1 MAASATFNGG
11 AGGPVLPAPLRE
23 DPENQLRLAEAGS
36 QSPRFMAYDWLK
48 GVADEYD
55 VIVIGSGLG
64 GLTGANVLAK
74 AGHRVLLLEHHYQF
88 GGLATWFTRKGGHI
102 FDISLHGFPIGMIKS
117 CRKYWTKEIADA
129 IVQLKEIRFINPQM
143 DVRTTFTREDYT
155 RVLVEQFK
163 VDRALVEKF
172 YDHLRSMN
180 FYDNNPETTG
190 QMLERFFPGR
200 DDVKRLLM
208 EPIAYANGSTMDDPA
223 ITYGI
228 VFSNFMG
235 SGVYSF
241 RGGSDVLIEKMTA
254 ELRRNGV
261 EIRKKVLVDRIL
273 LKERDGRKVAAGVVA
288 KSGRVVRAKA
298 VLSNANIMNTVF
310 RLAGEENV
318 PADYAAAARAV
329 RINSSSCQVYLG
341 IRKGE
346 TIPHIGDLVFTSA
359 NPHFSSEELTDF
371 RTTSRTF
378 SVYYPDTRPGSDR
391 YTVVVSINSLYA
403 DWQKLTEEEYAA
415 HKQRLIDESIDALER
430 YIPGVR
436 AKIDWAEAA
445 TPRTVERYTT
455 HMAGTSFGTKFEGLK
470 VSMDLP
476 EKIPGL
482 FHAGSVG
489 IIMSGWLGTINYGVI
504 VANKIDQYLFARKNA
519 ASAAAPVSP
528 A

>member
-1 MAASATFNGG
+1 
-11 AGGPVLPAPLRE
+11 
-23 DPENQLRLAEAGS
+23 
-36 QSPRFMAYDWLK
+36 MAYDWLK
-48 GVADEYD
+48 DVADEYD

-102 FDISLHGFPIGMIKS
+102 FDISLHGFPVGMIKS

-129 IVQLKEIRFINPQM
+129 IVQLKDIRFVNPQM
-143 DVRTTFTREDYT
+143 DVWTTFTREDYT
-155 RVLVEQFK
+155 RVLVEQFRL
-163 VDRALVEKF
+163 DRAHVEKF

-190 QMLERFFPGR
+190 EMLERFFPGR

-208 EPIAYANGSTMDDPA
+208 EPIAYANGSTLDDPA

-235 SGVYSF
+235 SGVYTF
-241 RGGSDVLIEKMTA
+241 RGGSDDLIEKMAA

-261 EIRKKVLVDRIL
+261 ELRKKVLVEKIL
-273 LKERDGRKVAAGVVA
+273 VEEHDGRKVACGIVAGN
-288 KSGRVVRAKA
+288 GRVIRAKA
-298 VLSNANIMNTVF
+298 VLSNANIKNTIF
-310 RLAGEENV
+310 RLAGEGSF
-318 PADYAAAARAV
+318 PADYLEAARAV

-346 TIPHIGDLVFTSA
+346 SIPHIGDLVFTSE
-359 NPHFSSEELTDF
+359 NEKFSSHELTDF
-371 RTTSRTF
+371 HTTSRTF

-391 YTVVVSINSLYA
+391 YTVVVSLNGQYG
-403 DWQKLTEEEYAA
+403 DWQKLSDADYARE
-415 HKQRLIDESIDALER
+415 KQRLIDESVAALEK
-430 YIPGVR
+430 YIPGVS
-436 AKIDWAEAA
+436 AKIDWKEAA
-445 TPRTVERYTT
+445 TPRTIERYTT
-455 HMAGTSFGTKFEGLK
+455 HSGGTSFGTKFEGLK

-476 EKIPGL
+476 EKLPGL
-482 FHAGSVG
+482 YHAGSVG

-504 VANKIDQYLFARKNA
+504 VANRIDKALFALKQPA
-519 ASAAAPVSP
+519 VVDEASRLVHGR
-528 A
+528 